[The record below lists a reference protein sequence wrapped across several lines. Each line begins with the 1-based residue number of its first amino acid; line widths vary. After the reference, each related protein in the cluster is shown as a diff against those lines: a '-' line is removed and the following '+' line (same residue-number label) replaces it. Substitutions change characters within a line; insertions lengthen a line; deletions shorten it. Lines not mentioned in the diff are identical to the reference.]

1 MEKHTDRILWTVLI
15 LALGVSLFLIFLP
28 FSKTTMNTVHDKL
41 TSIYASQVSDL
52 PVKSHAPQVSYM
64 PMTAVYLL
72 EKNHVIKQECVGAP
86 DIIAKWNVMNWHLVP
101 NKPNGQMYLS
111 IAADYDVK
119 NIYAADFGVDGD
131 SVTMDFH
138 VNADGGQGILPQ
150 YRVTKKFSKAAIGTS
165 PHGTMYE
172 RWKLPLES
180 TDNVNIN
187 RVGVSYI
194 GADKFTIDN
203 VRIGLEGGSFKLE

>member
-28 FSKTTMNTVHDKL
+28 FGKTTMNTVHDKM
-41 TSIYASQVSDL
+41 ASTVSDL

-72 EKNHVIKQECVGAP
+72 EKNQVIKHECVGAP

-119 NIYAADFGVDGD
+119 NIYAADFGADGD

-150 YRVTKKFSKAAIGTS
+150 YRVTKNFSKAAIGTS

-172 RWKLPLES
+172 RWKLPPES
-180 TDNVNIN
+180 TDSVNIN

>member
-28 FSKTTMNTVHDKL
+28 FGKTTMNTVHDKL
-41 TSIYASQVSDL
+41 AFIGTSQVSDL

-64 PMTAVYLL
+64 PMSMVNLF
-72 EKNHVIKQECVGAP
+72 EKNQRIKSEWVGAP
-86 DIIAKWNVMNWHLVP
+86 DIIAKWNTMNWHLVP

-119 NIYAADFGVDGD
+119 NIYAADFGARGD
-131 SVTMDFH
+131 LVTMDFH

-150 YRVTKKFSKAAIGTS
+150 YRVTKSFSKAAIGTS
-165 PHGTMYE
+165 SHGTMYG

-180 TDNVNIN
+180 TDSVNIN
-187 RVGVSYI
+187 RVGYSYV
-194 GADKFTIDN
+194 GADKFLLDN